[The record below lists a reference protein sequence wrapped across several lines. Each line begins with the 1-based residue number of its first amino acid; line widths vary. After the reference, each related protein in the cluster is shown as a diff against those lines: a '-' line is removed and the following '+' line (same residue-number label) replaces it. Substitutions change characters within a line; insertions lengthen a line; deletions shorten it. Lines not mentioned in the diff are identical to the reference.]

1 MYNAKISELQTEIEI
16 LKTHEKKITLLEE
29 EKEKLERML
38 REQQKVIKLALARIL
53 PRKQEITFCQ
63 VIIFIIGAFQPNCF
77 GNLIK
82 PINFHFIS
90 EQPHVYNN
98 NLLLSNFLHRN
109 T

>member
-1 MYNAKISELQTEIEI
+1 M
-16 LKTHEKKITLLEE
+16 LEE

-63 VIIFIIGAFQPNCF
+63 VILVFIIEAFQPNCF
-77 GNLIK
+77 GDLIK
-82 PINFHFIS
+82 LINFHFIS